1 MLLNKRVFFECVK
14 VFLISVTVLMAFVLM
29 GRALQIKDM
38 LMGLDL
44 TFFDTL
50 LVFLYLSP
58 NFLLIMM
65 PVSAMLAVFLTF
77 LRMGSDKEL
86 IALKAGGISLYQL
99 LKAPILFGVLATLL
113 CFWIS
118 FSLIAVGSNN
128 FRSHILDIAQNRVN
142 IALQPG
148 IFNQDIPN
156 LVFFAKKVDVQNG
169 SLAEVLVEDTS
180 NEDATL
186 TILAPFGNLTVDYL
200 KSDVV
205 MLLKEGV
212 IYSTS
217 KDKTIK
223 LNFDEYIIRFALG
236 SLFKGLDL
244 GPIEPTEMSWNDL
257 TAFDTTKIEKNAV
270 TEWIGNK
277 IRIEMHKRWV
287 FPLSCLVLTIF
298 AVPIAASFQG
308 VHKQSGLIF
317 ALIIFFT
324 YYVLISLGMN
334 LAEYS
339 GMNPYLTIWL
349 PVLLFFIVSLYG
361 VYLSANERFPAWL
374 NSTFIFRLN
383 KRFKKK
389 AG

>member
-1 MLLNKRVFFECVK
+1 MLLNKRVFLECVK

-29 GRALQIKDM
+29 GRALQIKDT
-38 LMGLDL
+38 LMGLEL
-44 TFFDTL
+44 TFVDTL

-99 LKAPILFGVLATLL
+99 LKAPVVFGILTTLL

-118 FSLIAVGSNN
+118 FSLVAVGANN
-128 FRSHILDIAQNRVN
+128 FRSHLMDIAQNRVN

-180 NEDATL
+180 NKDATL
-186 TILAPFGNLTVDYL
+186 TILAPVGNLNVDYL

-217 KDKTIK
+217 RDKTIK
-223 LNFDEYIIRFALG
+223 LNFDEYIIRFSLQ

-244 GPIEPTEMSWNDL
+244 KPLQPDEMSWNDL
-257 TAFDTTKIEKNAV
+257 TAFDTTKMTNTK
-270 TEWIGNK
+270 TWIGNK

-287 FPLSCLVLTIF
+287 FPLSCLILTIF
-298 AVPIAASFQG
+298 AVPIATSFQG
-308 VHKQSGLIF
+308 VHKQSGLVF

-349 PVLLFFIVSLYG
+349 PVFLFFIVSLYG

-374 NSTFIFRLN
+374 NSALIFKWN

-389 AG
+389 AE

>member
-29 GRALQIKDM
+29 GRALQIKDT
-38 LMGLDL
+38 LMGLEL
-44 TFFDTL
+44 TFLDTL

-99 LKAPILFGVLATLL
+99 LKAPFVFGVLTTLL

-118 FSLIAVGSNN
+118 FSLVAVGANN

-180 NEDATL
+180 NKDATL
-186 TILAPFGNLTVDYL
+186 TILAPFGNLNVDYL
-200 KSDVV
+200 KSDIV

-217 KDKTIK
+217 RDKTIK
-223 LNFDEYIIRFALG
+223 LNFDEYIIRFSLQ
-236 SLFKGLDL
+236 SLFKGFDL
-244 GPIEPTEMSWNDL
+244 KPIQPDEMSWNDL
-257 TAFDTTKIEKNAV
+257 TAFDRKKMTKDK
-270 TEWIGNK
+270 TWIGNK
-277 IRIEMHKRWV
+277 IEIEMHRRWV
-287 FPLSCLVLTIF
+287 FPLSCLILSIF

-308 VHKQSGLIF
+308 VHRQSGLVF

-349 PVLLFFIVSLYG
+349 PVFLFFIVSLYG

-374 NSTFIFRLN
+374 NSTLIFRWN

-389 AG
+389 SQ

>member
-1 MLLNKRVFFECVK
+1 MLLDKRVFLECVK

-29 GRALQIKDM
+29 GRAIQIKDT
-38 LMGLDL
+38 LMGLEL
-44 TFFDTL
+44 TFLDTL

-58 NFLLIMM
+58 NFLLIML

-99 LKAPILFGVLATLL
+99 IKAPVVFGILTTLL

-118 FSLIAVGSNN
+118 FSLVAVGANN
-128 FRSHILDIAQNRVN
+128 FRSLIMDIAQNRVN

-148 IFNQDIPN
+148 IFNQDIPD

-180 NEDATL
+180 NKDATL
-186 TILAPFGNLTVDYL
+186 TILAPVGNLNVDYL

-212 IYSTS
+212 IYSRS
-217 KDKTIK
+217 RNKTIK
-223 LNFDEYIIRFALG
+223 LNFDEYIIRFSLQ

-244 GPIEPTEMSWNDL
+244 KPLQPDEMSWNDL
-257 TAFDTTKIEKNAV
+257 TAFDTAKMTG
-270 TEWIGNK
+270 TRSWIANK

-287 FPLSCLVLTIF
+287 FPLSCLILSIF

-308 VHKQSGLIF
+308 VHRQSGLIF

-334 LAEYS
+334 LAEYR
-339 GMNPYLTIWL
+339 GMNPYLTVWL
-349 PVLLFFIVSLYG
+349 PVMLFFIVSLYG

-374 NSTFIFRLN
+374 NSALIFKWH

-389 AG
+389 AQ

>member
-1 MLLNKRVFFECVK
+1 MLLNKRVFLECVK

-29 GRALQIKDM
+29 GRALQIKDT
-38 LMGLDL
+38 LMGLEL
-44 TFFDTL
+44 TFLDTL

-99 LKAPILFGVLATLL
+99 IKAPVVFGVLTTLL

-118 FSLIAVGSNN
+118 FSLVAVGANN
-128 FRSHILDIAQNRVN
+128 FRSHIMDIAQNRVN

-180 NEDATL
+180 NKDATL
-186 TILAPFGNLTVDYL
+186 TILAPFGNLNVDYL
-200 KSDVV
+200 KSDIV

-217 KDKTIK
+217 RDKTIK
-223 LNFDEYIIRFALG
+223 LNFDEYIIRFSLQ
-236 SLFKGLDL
+236 SLFKGFDL
-244 GPIEPTEMSWNDL
+244 KPIQPDEMSWNDL
-257 TAFDTTKIEKNAV
+257 TAFDTKKMAKEK
-270 TEWIGNK
+270 TWIGNK
-277 IRIEMHKRWV
+277 IEIEMHRRWV
-287 FPLSCLVLTIF
+287 FPLSCLILSIF

-308 VHKQSGLIF
+308 VHRQSGLVF

-324 YYVLISLGMN
+324 YYVLISMGMN

-339 GMNPYLTIWL
+339 GMNPYLTVWL
-349 PVLLFFIVSLYG
+349 PVFLFFIVSLYG

-374 NSTFIFRLN
+374 NSTLIFRWN

-389 AG
+389 AQ

>member
-1 MLLNKRVFFECVK
+1 MLLDKRVFLECVK

-38 LMGLDL
+38 LMGLEL
-44 TFFDTL
+44 TFLDTL

-99 LKAPILFGVLATLL
+99 LKAPLVFGVLTTLL

-118 FSLIAVGSNN
+118 FSLVAVGSNN
-128 FRSHILDIAQNRVN
+128 FRSLILDIAQNRIN

-156 LVFFAKKVDVQNG
+156 LVFFAKKVDVHNG

-180 NEDATL
+180 NKDATL
-186 TILAPFGNLTVDYL
+186 TILAPFGNLNIDYL
-200 KSDVV
+200 KSNVV

-212 IYSTS
+212 MYSTS
-217 KDKTIK
+217 RDKTIK
-223 LNFDEYIIRFALG
+223 LNFDEYIIRFSLQ

-244 GPIEPTEMSWNDL
+244 KPLQPDEMSWSDL
-257 TAFDTTKIEKNAV
+257 TAFDTEKMTDTK
-270 TEWIGNK
+270 TWIGNK
-277 IRIEMHKRWV
+277 IKIEMHKRWV
-287 FPLSCLVLTIF
+287 FPLSCLILSIF

-334 LAEYS
+334 LAEYRN
-339 GMNPYLTIWL
+339 MNPYLTIWL
-349 PVLLFFIVSLYG
+349 PVLVFFIVSLYG
-361 VYLSANERFPAWL
+361 VYLSANERIPAWL
-374 NSTFIFRLN
+374 NSTVIFKWN
-383 KRFKKK
+383 KRLKKK
-389 AG
+389 A

>member
-1 MLLNKRVFFECVK
+1 MLLNKRVFLECVK

-29 GRALQIKDM
+29 GRALQIKDT
-38 LMGLDL
+38 LMGLEL
-44 TFFDTL
+44 TFVDTL

-99 LKAPILFGVLATLL
+99 LKAPVVFGILTTLL

-118 FSLIAVGSNN
+118 FSLVAVGANN
-128 FRSHILDIAQNRVN
+128 FRSHIMDIAQNRVN

-180 NEDATL
+180 NKDATL
-186 TILAPFGNLTVDYL
+186 TILAPAGNLNVDYL

-205 MLLKEGV
+205 MLLKNGV
-212 IYSTS
+212 IYSAS

-223 LNFDEYIIRFALG
+223 LNFDEYIIRFSLG
-236 SLFKGLDL
+236 ALFKGLDL
-244 GPIEPTEMSWNDL
+244 GPIEPNEMSWNDL
-257 TAFDTTKIEKNAV
+257 TAFDTAKMTKAKS
-270 TEWIGNK
+270 WIGNK

-287 FPLSCLVLTIF
+287 FPLSCLILTIF

-349 PVLLFFIVSLYG
+349 PVLLFFIASLYG

-374 NSTFIFRLN
+374 NSTLIFRWN

-389 AG
+389 AE

>member
-1 MLLNKRVFFECVK
+1 MLLNKRVFLECVK

-29 GRALQIKDM
+29 GRAIQIKDT
-38 LMGLDL
+38 LMGLEL
-44 TFFDTL
+44 TFLDTL

-58 NFLLIMM
+58 NFLLIML

-99 LKAPILFGVLATLL
+99 LKAPVIFGILTTLL

-118 FSLIAVGSNN
+118 FSLVAVGSNN
-128 FRSHILDIAQNRVN
+128 FRSLILDIAQNRVN

-180 NEDATL
+180 NKDATL
-186 TILAPFGNLTVDYL
+186 TILAPVGNLNVDYL

-223 LNFDEYIIRFALG
+223 LNFDEYIIRFSLG

-244 GPIEPTEMSWNDL
+244 GPIEPNEMSWNDL
-257 TAFDTTKIEKNAV
+257 AAIDTSKMTKAQK
-270 TEWIGNK
+270 WIANK
-277 IRIEMHKRWV
+277 IKIEMHKRWV
-287 FPLSCLVLTIF
+287 FPLSCLILSIF

-308 VHKQSGLIF
+308 VHRQSGLIF

-334 LAEYS
+334 LAEYR
-339 GMNPYLTIWL
+339 GMNPYLTVWL
-349 PVLLFFIVSLYG
+349 PVVLFFIVSLYG

-374 NSTFIFRLN
+374 NSALIFKWN

-389 AG
+389 AE

>member
-1 MLLNKRVFFECVK
+1 MLLNKRVFLECVK
-14 VFLISVTVLMAFVLM
+14 VVLISVTVLMAFVLM

-99 LKAPILFGVLATLL
+99 LKAPLVFGVLATLL

-180 NEDATL
+180 NPEATL

-205 MLLKEGV
+205 MLLKDGV
-212 IYSTS
+212 IYSAS

-223 LNFDEYIIRFALG
+223 LNFDEYIIRFSLG

-257 TAFDTTKIEKNAV
+257 TAFDTTKMTDNLKV
-270 TEWIGNK
+270 WIANK

-308 VHKQSGLIF
+308 VHRQSGLIF
-317 ALIIFFT
+317 ALLIFFT

-349 PVLLFFIVSLYG
+349 PVLLFFLVSLYG
-361 VYLSANERFPAWL
+361 VYLAANERFPAWL
-374 NSTFIFRLN
+374 NSTFIFRWN
-383 KRFKKK
+383 KRLKKR
-389 AG
+389 AE

>member
-29 GRALQIKDM
+29 GRALQIKDT
-38 LMGLDL
+38 LMGLEL
-44 TFFDTL
+44 TFLDTL

-99 LKAPILFGVLATLL
+99 LKAPFVFGVLTTLL

-118 FSLIAVGSNN
+118 FSLVAVGANN

-180 NEDATL
+180 NKDATL
-186 TILAPFGNLTVDYL
+186 TILAPFGNLNVDYL
-200 KSDVV
+200 KSDIV

-217 KDKTIK
+217 RDKTIK
-223 LNFDEYIIRFALG
+223 LNFDEYIIRFSLQ
-236 SLFKGLDL
+236 SLFKGFDL
-244 GPIEPTEMSWNDL
+244 KPIQPDEMSWNDL
-257 TAFDTTKIEKNAV
+257 TAFDTKKMTKDK
-270 TEWIGNK
+270 TWIGNK
-277 IRIEMHKRWV
+277 IEIEMHRRWV
-287 FPLSCLVLTIF
+287 FPLSCLILSIF

-308 VHKQSGLIF
+308 VHRQSGLVF

-324 YYVLISLGMN
+324 YYVFISLGMN

-349 PVLLFFIVSLYG
+349 PVFLFFIVSLYG

-374 NSTFIFRLN
+374 NSTLIFRWN

-389 AG
+389 AQ

>member
-1 MLLNKRVFFECVK
+1 MLLNKRVFLECVK

-29 GRALQIKDM
+29 GRALQIKDT
-38 LMGLDL
+38 LMGLEL
-44 TFFDTL
+44 TFLDTL

-99 LKAPILFGVLATLL
+99 IKAPVVFGVLTTLL

-118 FSLIAVGSNN
+118 FSLVAVGANN
-128 FRSHILDIAQNRVN
+128 FRSHIMDIAQNRVN

-180 NEDATL
+180 NKDATL
-186 TILAPFGNLTVDYL
+186 TILAPFGNLNVDYL
-200 KSDVV
+200 KSDIV

-217 KDKTIK
+217 RDKTIK
-223 LNFDEYIIRFALG
+223 LNFDEYIIRFSLQ
-236 SLFKGLDL
+236 SLFKGFDL
-244 GPIEPTEMSWNDL
+244 KPIQPDEMSWNDL
-257 TAFDTTKIEKNAV
+257 TAFDTKKMAKEK
-270 TEWIGNK
+270 TWIGNK
-277 IRIEMHKRWV
+277 IEIEMHRRWV
-287 FPLSCLVLTIF
+287 FPLSCLILSIF

-308 VHKQSGLIF
+308 VHRQSGLVF

-324 YYVLISLGMN
+324 YYVLISMGMN

-339 GMNPYLTIWL
+339 GMNPYLTVWL
-349 PVLLFFIVSLYG
+349 PVFLFFAVSLYG

-374 NSTFIFRLN
+374 NSTLIFRWN

-389 AG
+389 AQ

>member
-1 MLLNKRVFFECVK
+1 MLLNKRVFFECIK

-29 GRALQIKDM
+29 GRAIQIKDT
-38 LMGLDL
+38 LMGLEL
-44 TFFDTL
+44 TFLDTL
-50 LVFLYLSP
+50 LVFFYLSP

-99 LKAPILFGVLATLL
+99 LKAPIVFGIVTTLL

-118 FSLIAVGSNN
+118 FSLVAVGANN
-128 FRSHILDIAQNRVN
+128 FRSLILDIAQNRVN

-169 SLAEVLVEDTS
+169 SLAEVLVEDSS
-180 NEDATL
+180 NKDATL
-186 TILAPFGNLTVDYL
+186 TILAPLGNLNVDYL
-200 KSDVV
+200 KSDIV
-205 MLLKEGV
+205 MLLKNGV

-217 KDKTIK
+217 SDKTVK
-223 LNFDEYIIRFALG
+223 LNFDEYIIRFSLR
-236 SLFKGLDL
+236 SLFKGFDL
-244 GPIEPTEMSWNDL
+244 KPIQPGEMSWNDL
-257 TAFDTTKIEKNAV
+257 TAFDTTKITKEKS
-270 TEWIGNK
+270 WIGNK
-277 IRIEMHKRWV
+277 IKVEMHRRWV
-287 FPLSCLVLTIF
+287 FPFSCFILSIF

-308 VHKQSGLIF
+308 MHKQSGLIF

-339 GMNPYLTIWL
+339 GMNPYLTVWF
-349 PVLLFFIVSLYG
+349 PVVFFFILSLYG
-361 VYLSANERFPAWL
+361 IYLSANERFPAWL
-374 NSTFIFRLN
+374 NINLIFRWN
-383 KRFKKK
+383 KRLKKK
-389 AG
+389 V

>member
-1 MLLNKRVFFECVK
+1 MLLNKRVFLECVK

-99 LKAPILFGVLATLL
+99 LKAPLVFGVLATLL

-156 LVFFAKKVDVQNG
+156 LVFFAKKVDPRRN
-169 SLAEVLVEDTS
+169 
-180 NEDATL
+180 
-186 TILAPFGNLTVDYL
+186 
-200 KSDVV
+200 
-205 MLLKEGV
+205 
-212 IYSTS
+212 
-217 KDKTIK
+217 
-223 LNFDEYIIRFALG
+223 
-236 SLFKGLDL
+236 
-244 GPIEPTEMSWNDL
+244 
-257 TAFDTTKIEKNAV
+257 
-270 TEWIGNK
+270 
-277 IRIEMHKRWV
+277 
-287 FPLSCLVLTIF
+287 
-298 AVPIAASFQG
+298 
-308 VHKQSGLIF
+308 SGH
-317 ALIIFFT
+317 
-324 YYVLISLGMN
+324 
-334 LAEYS
+334 
-339 GMNPYLTIWL
+339 
-349 PVLLFFIVSLYG
+349 
-361 VYLSANERFPAWL
+361 
-374 NSTFIFRLN
+374 
-383 KRFKKK
+383 
-389 AG
+389 

>member
-29 GRALQIKDM
+29 GRALQIKDT
-38 LMGLDL
+38 LMGLEL
-44 TFFDTL
+44 TFLDTL

-99 LKAPILFGVLATLL
+99 LKAPFVFGVLTTLL

-118 FSLIAVGSNN
+118 FSLVAVGANN

-180 NEDATL
+180 NKDATL
-186 TILAPFGNLTVDYL
+186 TILAPFGNLNVDYL
-200 KSDVV
+200 KSDIV

-217 KDKTIK
+217 RDKTIK
-223 LNFDEYIIRFALG
+223 LNFDEYIIRFSLQ
-236 SLFKGLDL
+236 SLFKGFDL
-244 GPIEPTEMSWNDL
+244 KPIQPDEMSWNDL
-257 TAFDTTKIEKNAV
+257 TAFDTKKMTKDK
-270 TEWIGNK
+270 TWIGNK
-277 IRIEMHKRWV
+277 IEIEMHRRWV
-287 FPLSCLVLTIF
+287 FPLSCLILSIF

-308 VHKQSGLIF
+308 VHRQSGLVF

-324 YYVLISLGMN
+324 YYVFISLGMN

-349 PVLLFFIVSLYG
+349 PVFLFFIVSLYG
-361 VYLSANERFPAWL
+361 VYLSANECFPAWL
-374 NSTFIFRLN
+374 NSTLIFRWN

-389 AG
+389 AQ